1 MRKIRGVILLL
12 AVALSIVSIQAQ
24 DNHYSWMQYGSRNS
38 ILYNAGLSRFEDQ
51 SAVIM
56 NPATLADALQS
67 SFNFNTNVVSFNK
80 IKFEDGLG
88 KGFTVKNDN
97 LNVLPSMAS
106 GVWKPKNEQKKWT
119 LGYALYHANTD
130 VLDFSDRSER
140 REDLLVETEGP
151 GDEYYLAQ
159 YNLEN
164 KMDEFTTVIGLGW
177 KLSENWS
184 FGASQSFTYRN
195 QDYREAFSAFV
206 ITDPALNAPVD
217 LVGSNQD
224 YTVKYST
231 LMTHTKLGLQY
242 KGKKWDLGFTVSSP
256 TFRIFGTGKILA
268 DLSLTNVRLSPIQT
282 VPRSNFLA
290 NGQIEDLKAKYKY
303 PLNASLGA
311 SRQFGNLRLYG
322 AVQWYGAIDRYSV
335 VDPGDA
341 SFIQPPS
348 ANNVLYTSQV
358 LSVWSS
364 NKSVINGSV
373 AADWLLK
380 SGNHFLLSF
389 RTDNHY
395 AEFDKNID
403 GNNLAVKQWD
413 NYHLTIGTQ
422 REMKSSVWVVG
433 VRFNYGVNKEFP
445 QPASF
450 KDPSEGNFLQGDRQ
464 TGKITSTGIQL
475 MLSYT
480 FKFGN
485 KAGN

>member
-1 MRKIRGVILLL
+1 MRIYQRVIILLTVIIASTQL
-12 AVALSIVSIQAQ
+12 LAQ

-56 NPATLADALQS
+56 NPATLSEALQS
-67 SFNFNTNVVSFNK
+67 SFNFNTNVVSFNT
-80 IKFEDGLG
+80 IKFKDGLG
-88 KGFTVKNDN
+88 QGFTIKSDN
-97 LNVLPSMAS
+97 MNVLPSMAS

-119 LGYALYHANTD
+119 LGYALYHSNTD

-140 REDLLVETEGP
+140 RENLLNESEGP
-151 GDEYYLAQ
+151 GEENYLAQ
-159 YNLEN
+159 YHLEN
-164 KMDEFTTVIGLGW
+164 KLDEFTGILGLGW

-184 FGASQSFTYRN
+184 FGASQSFTYRT

-217 LVGSNQD
+217 LLGSNQD
-224 YTVKYST
+224 YDVKYNT
-231 LMTHTKLGLQY
+231 LITNTKLGLTY
-242 KGKKWDLGFTVSSP
+242 KGKKWDLGLTVSTP
-256 TFRIFGTGKILA
+256 TFKIFGSGQILA
-268 DLSLTNVRLSPIQT
+268 DLSLTNVRLSQDQS

-290 NGQIEDLKAKYKY
+290 NGQIVDLKAKYKY
-303 PLNASLGA
+303 PFNASLGA
-311 SRQFGNLRLYG
+311 SRLIGHVRLYG
-322 AVQWYGAIDRYSV
+322 AVQWYGAINQYTV
-335 VDPGDA
+335 LDPGDA

-348 ANNVLYTSQV
+348 ANNVLYTSQL

-364 NKSVINGSV
+364 NKSVINGSL
-373 AADWLLK
+373 AADWALK
-380 SGNHFLLSF
+380 SGNNLLFSF

-395 AEFDKNID
+395 AKFDKDIE
-403 GNNLAVKQWD
+403 GNNLAIKQWD
-413 NYHLTIGTQ
+413 NYHLTIGNQ
-422 REMKSSVWVVG
+422 REFKSSIWLIG
-433 VRFNYGVNKEFP
+433 LRFNYGVNKEFP

-450 KDPSEGNFLQGDRQ
+450 KDPSEGNFLQGERA

-485 KAGN
+485 KESN

>member
-1 MRKIRGVILLL
+1 MKKIRIASLITMLLINSGVF
-12 AVALSIVSIQAQ
+12 AQ

-56 NPATLADALQS
+56 NPATLSEALQS
-67 SFNFNTNVVSFNK
+67 SFNFNTNVVSFNT
-80 IKFEDGLG
+80 IRFEDGLG
-88 KGFTVKNDN
+88 QGFTVKSDN

-106 GVWKPKNEQKKWT
+106 GVWKPKNAQKKWT
-119 LGYALYHANTD
+119 LGYALYHSNTD

-140 REDLLVETEGP
+140 REDLLKEAEGP
-151 GDEYYLAQ
+151 GDENYLAQ

-177 KLSENWS
+177 KLSDNWS

-206 ITDPALNAPVD
+206 ITDPNLNAPVD

-224 YTVKYST
+224 YTVKYNT
-231 LMTHTKLGLQY
+231 LMTNTKLGLQY

-256 TFRIFGTGKILA
+256 TLKIFGSGKILA
-268 DLSLTNVRLSPIQT
+268 DLSLTNVRLSQDQS

-303 PLNASLGA
+303 PINASLGA
-311 SRQFGNLRLYG
+311 SRLLGNVRLYG
-322 AVQWYGAIDRYSV
+322 AVQWYGAIDEYTV
-335 VDPGDA
+335 LDPGDA

-348 ANNVLYTSQV
+348 ANNVLYTSQI
-358 LSVWSS
+358 LRVWSS
-364 NKSVINGSV
+364 NKSVVNGSV

-395 AEFDKNID
+395 AKIDRTID
-403 GNNLAVKQWD
+403 GNNLAIKQWN
-413 NYHLTIGTQ
+413 NYHLTLGTQ
-422 REMKSSVWVVG
+422 REMKSSTWVVG
-433 VRFNYGVNKEFP
+433 VRLNYGVNKEFP

-450 KDPSEGNFLQGDRQ
+450 KDPSEGNFLQGERG
-464 TGKITSTGIQL
+464 TGTITSSGIQL

>member
-1 MRKIRGVILLL
+1 MRKIRFTAITAFLF
-12 AVALSIVSIQAQ
+12 AFTSASAQ

-56 NPATLADALQS
+56 NPATLAEALQS

-80 IKFEDGLG
+80 ITFEDGLG

-106 GVWKPKNEQKKWT
+106 GVMKPKDPSKKWT
-119 LGYALYHANTD
+119 LGYALYHSNTD

-140 REDLLVETEGP
+140 REDLLPEAEGP
-151 GDEYYLAQ
+151 GEENYLAQ

-164 KMDEFTTVIGLGW
+164 KIDEFTGVIGMGW
-177 KLSENWS
+177 KLGDHWA

-195 QDYREAFSAFV
+195 QDYREAFGAYV

-224 YTVKYST
+224 YTIKYNT
-231 LMTHTKLGLQY
+231 LFTNTKLGFTY
-242 KGKKWDLGFTVSSP
+242 KGEKWDLGFTVSTP
-256 TFRIFGTGKILA
+256 TLRIMGSGKILA
-268 DLSLTNVRLSPIQT
+268 DLSLTNVRLASNPA

-290 NGQIEDLKAKYKY
+290 NGQIEDIKAKYKY
-303 PLNASLGA
+303 PVNASLGA
-311 SRQFGNLRLYG
+311 SRLFGNLRLYG
-322 AVQWYGAIDRYSV
+322 AVQWYGAINEYTV
-335 VDPGDA
+335 IDPGDA

-348 ANNVLYTSQV
+348 ADNVLYTSQ
-358 LSVWSS
+358 LLRAWSS
-364 NKSVINGSV
+364 NRSLINGSI
-373 AADWLLK
+373 AADWALNPTNHLL
-380 SGNHFLLSF
+380 FSF
-389 RTDNHY
+389 RTDHHY
-395 AEFDKNID
+395 ASID
-403 GNNLAVKQWD
+403 RSIEGNNLAVKQWD
-413 NYHLTIGTQ
+413 NYHFTIGNQ
-422 REMKSSVWVVG
+422 REFKTSVWVVG
-433 VRFNYGVNKEFP
+433 LRFNYGVNNAFP

-450 KDPSEGNFLQGDRQ
+450 NDPTEGNFLQGNRN
-464 TGKITSTGIQL
+464 TGRIKSAGIQL

-485 KAGN
+485 KD